1 MELKRLAIKLE
12 VVGAKH
18 DVSAV
23 AIVESS
29 FNHLVHHNSVQ
40 VDEVV
45 QKSGINGTL
54 HIAKRSCLFGQLHN
68 EVFSGKY

>member
-29 FNHLVHHNSVQ
+29 FNHLVHHNSIQ

-45 QKSGINGTL
+45 QKRGVNGAL
-54 HIAKRSCLFGQLHN
+54 HIAKRPCLLGQRHN
-68 EVFSGKY
+68 EVFSGEY